1 MKWRLNW
8 RGAEA
13 AKATSDQ
20 AIEIMSDIGL
30 AAEGNSKRELT
41 KGHGVLTGTLRRSI
55 HAATPGY
62 GWSGDVG
69 SGMELGGKRIVA
81 IRRGGRIS
89 IEVGSG
95 LEYAM
100 AIHQGWSNGGGLR
113 GSFAGYHYLTNGV
126 EKTRAQVPAIVTRRR
141 LK

>member
-8 RGAEA
+8 RGAEV
-13 AKATSDQ
+13 AKLASDQ
-20 AIEIMSDIGL
+20 VIEIMSDVGL
-30 AAEGNSKRELT
+30 AAEGNAKRELA
-41 KGHGVLTGTLRRSI
+41 KGHGVITGTLRRSI

-62 GWSGDVG
+62 GWSGDAGGTGERGG
-69 SGMELGGKRIVA
+69 SRVRAERS
-81 IRRGGRIS
+81 GGRIH

-100 AIHQGWSNGGGLR
+100 AIHQGWSNSNGLR
-113 GSFAGYHYLTNGV
+113 GSFSGYHYLTNGV
-126 EKTRAQVPAIVTRRR
+126 EKTRAQVPAIVTRWK